1 MPTAITST
9 YLIVWITIQY
19 NIPKFRILIFNNLI
33 GKSYIFRICSKPM
46 DLFVNMLM
54 LIPGGYEWIFI
65 ILIIVVIIFGAKKI
79 PELARSFGKATSEF
93 EKARIQA
100 KKEIDKL
107 HNADRVTR
115 EKLESIADTLRIDYI
130 GKDDESLK
138 KDIDAAIKRGKEYD
152 I

>member
-1 MPTAITST
+1 
-9 YLIVWITIQY
+9 
-19 NIPKFRILIFNNLI
+19 
-33 GKSYIFRICSKPM
+33 M
-46 DLFVNMLM
+46 DLFANMLM
-54 LIPGGYEWIFI
+54 VLPGGYEWIFI

-93 EKARIQA
+93 EKARIQS

-107 HNADRVTR
+107 HDEDRVTR

-130 GKDDESLK
+130 GKDDESLM
-138 KDIDAAIKRGKEYD
+138 KDIDAAIKRDKLYD

>member
-1 MPTAITST
+1 
-9 YLIVWITIQY
+9 
-19 NIPKFRILIFNNLI
+19 
-33 GKSYIFRICSKPM
+33 M
-46 DLFVNMLM
+46 DLFANMLM

-107 HNADRVTR
+107 HNADSLSR

-138 KDIDAAIKRGKEYD
+138 KDIYVAIKRDKEYD

>member
-1 MPTAITST
+1 
-9 YLIVWITIQY
+9 
-19 NIPKFRILIFNNLI
+19 
-33 GKSYIFRICSKPM
+33 M
-46 DLFVNMLM
+46 DLFANMLM

-100 KKEIDKL
+100 KKEVDKL
-107 HNADRVTR
+107 HNADKVTR

-138 KDIDAAIKRGKEYD
+138 KDIDAAIKRDKEYD

>member
-1 MPTAITST
+1 
-9 YLIVWITIQY
+9 
-19 NIPKFRILIFNNLI
+19 
-33 GKSYIFRICSKPM
+33 M
-46 DLFVNMLM
+46 DLFANMLM

-93 EKARIQA
+93 EKARILA
-100 KKEIDKL
+100 KKEVDKL
-107 HNADRVTR
+107 YDADRVTR

-138 KDIDAAIKRGKEYD
+138 KDIDAVIKRDKEYD

>member
-1 MPTAITST
+1 
-9 YLIVWITIQY
+9 
-19 NIPKFRILIFNNLI
+19 
-33 GKSYIFRICSKPM
+33 M
-46 DLFVNMLM
+46 DLFANMLM

-93 EKARIQA
+93 EKARILA
-100 KKEIDKL
+100 KKEVDKL
-107 HNADRVTR
+107 HDTDRVTR

-138 KDIDAAIKRGKEYD
+138 KDIDAAIKRDKEYY

>member
-1 MPTAITST
+1 
-9 YLIVWITIQY
+9 
-19 NIPKFRILIFNNLI
+19 
-33 GKSYIFRICSKPM
+33 M
-46 DLFVNMLM
+46 DLFANMLM

-93 EKARIQA
+93 EKARILA
-100 KKEIDKL
+100 KKEVDKL
-107 HNADRVTR
+107 HDTDRVTR

-138 KDIDAAIKRGKEYD
+138 KDIDAAIKREKDYD

>member
-1 MPTAITST
+1 
-9 YLIVWITIQY
+9 
-19 NIPKFRILIFNNLI
+19 
-33 GKSYIFRICSKPM
+33 M
-46 DLFVNMLM
+46 DLFANVLM

-93 EKARIQA
+93 EKARILA
-100 KKEIDKL
+100 KKEVDKL
-107 HNADRVTR
+107 HDTDRVTR

-138 KDIDAAIKRGKEYD
+138 KDIDAAIKRDKEYNL
-152 I
+152 